1 MKRSVAMVED
11 DDVIRANY
19 SDLLRGAGFQVSAYE
34 SKEAALRRLNDPLPD
49 LFLLDITLNG
59 ERDAGFEVCAAI
71 RRQSESVPI
80 VFLTS
85 HDAEI
90 DKISG
95 LRLGAD
101 DFITKDVSL
110 EYLVIRLEAL
120 FRRRDSLTRPGSS
133 APTRALQSGSDSTIE
148 FDDVASMASW
158 KGTHLQ
164 LPLTQYWILR
174 ELCREAGT
182 PRSHNELMKAARI
195 VVEPNTITA
204 HIKGIREE
212 FRRIDPSF
220 DHIRTERG
228 RGYRWAST

>member
-19 SDLLRGAGFQVSAYE
+19 ADLLRGAGFQVEGYE
-34 SKEAALRRLNDPLPD
+34 SKDSVLRRLTGPLPD

-59 ERDAGFEVCAAI
+59 ERDAGFEVCTAI
-71 RRQSESVPI
+71 RRQSETVPI

-85 HDAEI
+85 HNAEI

-120 FRRRDSLTRPGSS
+120 FRRRDSLTRLADSPATGK
-133 APTRALQSGSDSTIE
+133 AQSGSESGIQ
-148 FDDVASMASW
+148 FDDVASIATWRGSR
-158 KGTHLQ
+158 LQ
-164 LPLTQYWILR
+164 LPLTQYWMLR

-204 HIKGIREE
+204 HVKGIREE

-228 RGYRWAST
+228 RGYRWAPI